1 MKKAG
6 STFSSFS
13 SWRAHR
19 EGLPKPQLVFFVPTM
34 GALHQG
40 HASLIKSARDKAPEG
55 AEVVVS
61 VFVNPTQ
68 FNDAADFEAYP
79 STADSDVQLAISSGA
94 SSLVF
99 PGANEMYPK
108 GVPDE
113 AEPTDYG
120 TLTRL
125 WEGEH
130 RPGHFDG
137 VVAVVRSLFHQV
149 KPDWAF
155 FGEKDWQQ
163 LAVIRRLAKE
173 EFPKVR
179 IQPVKTVRE
188 KDGLAMSSRNVR
200 LPSDQREGASKLYDS
215 LVKLAGLGQ
224 TKVELDRSR
233 RHLEGLGF
241 DVEYLAFVDESSM
254 CEVDHGGTGKR
265 VIVAANFAGVRLI
278 DNVPSE
284 G

>member
-1 MKKAG
+1 MNEVD
-6 STFSSFS
+6 SIFSSFS
-13 SWRAHR
+13 SWRGHR
-19 EGLPKPQLVFFVPTM
+19 EGLPKSTAVFFVPTM
-34 GALHQG
+34 GAPHQG
-40 HASLIKSARDKAPEG
+40 HGSLIKSAREMAPEG

-68 FNDAADFEAYP
+68 FNDTADFEAYP
-79 STADSDVQLAISSGA
+79 STVDSDVDLAFSAGA

-99 PGANEMYPK
+99 PQAHELYPK

-149 KPDWAF
+149 GPDWAF

-163 LAVIRRLAKE
+163 LAVIRRLAE
-173 EFPKVR
+173 DEFPKLR

-200 LPSDQREGASKLYDS
+200 LPFAKREGAFKLYES

-224 TKVELDRSR
+224 TNVELECSR
-233 RHLEGLGF
+233 KQLEGLGF
-241 DVEYLAFVDESSM
+241 DVEYLAFVDELTM
-254 CEVDHGGTGKR
+254 CEADQGGAGKR